1 MIAANAK
8 LCGRRSLSET
18 APCSAR
24 MEKVMRIAWKIW
36 VRGPK
41 WCGKWFAVHND
52 LDQIDGVLCAGI
64 TVFGVSLIY
73 SDWW

>member
-1 MIAANAK
+1 
-8 LCGRRSLSET
+8 
-18 APCSAR
+18 